1 MENVDPLRQPAS
13 VASSSEREE
22 RRSRRR
28 RRSESRERLEH
39 QLRLVS
45 RQRRSLAIA
54 TAALAVLGV
63 MLAIGMLWAQSALQ
77 ASRLAY
83 ETDTDRFKRRISD
96 TDSKLALAQR
106 GLKDAQARIETLV
119 DQRIPGLV
127 AVELRRTIP
136 IQHRF
141 VREISFQRLA
151 TNGRE
156 GLEYKLVIENT
167 SPSPIELLLT
177 LQLFDDVGVEMG
189 RSNPTGASSDEVSSL
204 RAGEIRSYFAVFE
217 SKIQPTYFR
226 LVTGDH

>member
-1 MENVDPLRQPAS
+1 MDNVDPLRQPAS
-13 VASSSEREE
+13 VASSSKQEE

-28 RRSESRERLEH
+28 RRTESRERLEH

-45 RQRRSLAIA
+45 RQRRRLA
-54 TAALAVLGV
+54 TVTVALVVLGV
-63 MLAIGMLWAQSALQ
+63 ILAIGTLYAHSALQ
-77 ASRLAY
+77 AARLAY

-96 TDSKLALAQR
+96 TDSKLALSQR
-106 GLKDAQARIETLV
+106 ELKDAQARIQTLV

-141 VREISFQRLA
+141 VREISFQQLA
-151 TNGRE
+151 TDGRE

-167 SPSPIELLLT
+167 SPSPVKPLLT
-177 LQLFDDVGVEMG
+177 VQLFDDVGVEMG
-189 RSNPTGASSDEVSSL
+189 RSNPTGASSDEVASL